1 MPELPDLRDIEDP
14 AQVLDSQVVF
24 KGAIWDVRRDRFR
37 FGDGELVREYL
48 DHSGSVMILAIDADD
63 RVVLLSQYRHPAKSR
78 MWELPAGLR
87 DVQGEPALE
96 TARRE
101 LAEEADL
108 QADDWEELISFFTS
122 VGGSTEFI
130 NIYRASGLRDAT
142 EVFIREGEE
151 AQMEV
156 HRVPFAELLAA
167 CLDGS
172 LSDGPTVTAVLAEHA
187 RRTGRG
193 DGR

>member
-1 MPELPDLRDIEDP
+1 MPEPLDLRDIEDP
-14 AQVLDSQVVF
+14 AEVLDSQLVF
-24 KGAIWDVRRDRFR
+24 KGAIWGVRRDRFR
-37 FGDGELVREYL
+37 FGEGELVREYL
-48 DHSGSVMILAIDADD
+48 EHSGSVMILAIDEDD

-87 DVQGEPALE
+87 DVEAEPPLE

-108 QADDWEELISFFTS
+108 QADHWEELISFFTS

-130 NIYRASGLRDAT
+130 SIYRASGLHETA
-142 EVFIREGEE
+142 EAFIREGEE

-187 RRTGRG
+187 RRTSRG
-193 DGR
+193 DRR

>member
-130 NIYRASGLRDAT
+130 TIYRASGLRDAT

>member
-1 MPELPDLRDIEDP
+1 MPEPLDLRDIEDP

-37 FGDGELVREYL
+37 FGDDELVREYL

-108 QADDWEELISFFTS
+108 RADDWEELISFFTS

-130 NIYRASGLRDAT
+130 TIYRASGLRDAT

-187 RRTGRG
+187 RRTTRG